1 MDNDSGW
8 IVDNSEVAIPGLVPG
23 LHEKLDHGVEAQFQ
37 IAQSRPASYVRIAEA
52 KCAGSS

>member
-23 LHEKLDHGVEAQFQ
+23 LHEKLDHGVEAA
-37 IAQSRPASYVRIAEA
+37 ISDCPI
-52 KCAGSS
+52 